1 MKQPA
6 KVIYTIPEC
15 MIISHGVLPIY
26 ICIWYLIVMAI
37 GITALS
43 YQLIEYKNTRKQSFK
58 KYAAL
63 GADSSQLKIMY
74 IIAK

>member
-1 MKQPA
+1 M
-6 KVIYTIPEC
+6 
-15 MIISHGVLPIY
+15 
-26 ICIWYLIVMAI
+26 YLIVMAI

-74 IIAK
+74 IIENALIIIPAAIIGIAIAF

>member
-15 MIISHGVLPIY
+15 MIISHGGSANIY
-26 ICIWYLIVMAI
+26 LYMYLIVMAI

-74 IIAK
+74 NN